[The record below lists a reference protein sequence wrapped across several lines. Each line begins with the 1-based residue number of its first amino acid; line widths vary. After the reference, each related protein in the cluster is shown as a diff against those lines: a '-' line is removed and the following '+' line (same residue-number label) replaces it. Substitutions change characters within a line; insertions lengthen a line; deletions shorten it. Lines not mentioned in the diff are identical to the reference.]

1 MNISAFG
8 PDQNRDDIA
17 TEIYP
22 MVDDTECLLSKV
34 EIFQMTS
41 CSINN
46 MWSHGGLL
54 NSSILFWELKI

>member
-1 MNISAFG
+1 MNISALG
-8 PDQNRDDIA
+8 PDQNRDNSA

-22 MVDDTECLLSKV
+22 MVHDTECLLRKV

-46 MWSHGGLL
+46 MWSHGSLL
-54 NSSILFWELKI
+54 NSSVLFWELKI

>member
-1 MNISAFG
+1 MNICALG
-8 PDQNRDDIA
+8 PDQNREDTA

-22 MVDDTECLLSKV
+22 MVDNTECLLSKV

-46 MWSHGGLL
+46 MCSHGSSL
-54 NSSILFWELKI
+54 NSSVLFWELKI